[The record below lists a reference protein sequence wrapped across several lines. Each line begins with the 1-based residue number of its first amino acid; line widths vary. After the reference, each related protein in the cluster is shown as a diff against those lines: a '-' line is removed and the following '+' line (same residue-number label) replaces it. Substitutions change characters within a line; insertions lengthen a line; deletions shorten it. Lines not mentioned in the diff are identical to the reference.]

1 MAGNPVTKGCADAD
15 LDRMDGRLGNR
26 LSDLVLGCRVA
37 HQVAELVRP
46 VTDLVVGQ
54 GRDRAVEIDPVRRQ
68 RPVPFAVEQQALLAI
83 DAIRR
88 VEDFMG
94 KPRVGAENAGPGF
107 RG

>member
-1 MAGNPVTKGCADAD
+1 
-15 LDRMDGRLGNR
+15 MDGRLGNR
-26 LSDLVLGCRVA
+26 LSDLVPGCRAA

-54 GRDRAVEIDPVRRQ
+54 GRDRAVETDPVRRQ